1 MKSCSFKI
9 QELMFGQY
17 MALLRKA
24 VGEKKIRARTS
35 EKSHPVSEGGTAVFV
50 MLLEG
55 EVRKA
60 EEDLEARP

>member
-1 MKSCSFKI
+1 MESKVKSCSFKI

-50 MLLEG
+50 MY
-55 EVRKA
+55 
-60 EEDLEARP
+60 